1 MPHHLVDSRVIIP
14 VLVQHPR
21 VVACLVAVLTQVRPI
36 RILCLE
42 VPHSLNLYLEAV
54 VHQLFPLP
62 QVVFSDHNPTT
73 KLHLQVECLE
83 LSQRAHPPVDSLEA
97 QAPLERHLR
106 HRWEFS
112 VLRPT
117 TKILLQPMLLL
128 VPEQL
133 ERLRLLLRRIPCS
146 VMLLATPLLGTSCL
160 SHLHL
165 VHLEEQ
171 KQLLLPPQLVLPL
184 HFRRYLVVIMH
195 RPPIQARQPQGRVCS
210 WFIVSRNLFHVTM

>member
-21 VVACLVAVLTQVRPI
+21 VVACLVAVLTQVRAI

-42 VPHSLNLYLEAV
+42 VPHSLNLYSEAV
-54 VHQLFPLP
+54 VHQPLP
-62 QVVFSDHNPTT
+62 QVVFSVHNPTT
-73 KLHLQVECLE
+73 KFHLRVECLG
-83 LSQRAHPPVDSLEA
+83 LSQRARPLVDSLEA
-97 QAPLERHLR
+97 QVPLERHLR

-112 VLRPT
+112 ALRPT
-117 TKILLQPMLLL
+117 TKIILQLTLLL

-160 SHLHL
+160 SYLHL

-171 KQLLLPPQLVLPL
+171 NQPLLPPQLVLPL

-195 RPPIQARQPQGRVCS
+195 RPPIQVRQPQGRVCS
-210 WFIVSRNLFHVTM
+210 WFIVSRNLSHVTM